1 MHLSTL
7 PRYAIIV
14 ATGALLTGCGGLPTP
29 STVRPESLQMFAH
42 ARKSWMRPDGGTQWL
57 LYVSDYTYGV
67 VDVYN
72 YKDPHRLYGQLTG
85 FGSPNGLCADTAG
98 NVYVVDSQTYDVYEF
113 AHGGTTPI
121 AIAQDI
127 YGRPNGCAFDPTTG
141 NLAVTNGYVPPHYPG
156 NVDVFVGGLQGSQT
170 TYSTPVLQSYQPG
183 GYDPSGNFF
192 FEGYNK
198 ASTEGTFL
206 ELPAGSSTFT
216 VLSGL
221 TIVQPGSVQW
231 DGSYVAATDQNYQNN
246 AHTAIYRVTVSGSA
260 VMIVRTTVLTDSC
273 SPSGDYTD
281 VAQPFI
287 ADTTKKRNTVVGGN
301 IGCNYRVDF
310 WNYAEGGNPKRVVPA
325 KIAPYFPAGEA
336 VSPPAGK

>member
-192 FEGYNK
+192 SK
-198 ASTEGTFL
+198 ATIKRQPRARSSNSRRARAPSRCL
-206 ELPAGSSTFT
+206 AGSRSSSPEAF
-216 VLSGL
+216 SG
-221 TIVQPGSVQW
+221 TG
-231 DGSYVAATDQNYQNN
+231 
-246 AHTAIYRVTVSGSA
+246 
-260 VMIVRTTVLTDSC
+260 RTSLR
-273 SPSGDYTD
+273 P
-281 VAQPFI
+281 I
-287 ADTTKKRNTVVGGN
+287 KTTKTTLT
-301 IGCNYRVDF
+301 
-310 WNYAEGGNPKRVVPA
+310 PPS
-325 KIAPYFPAGEA
+325 IA
-336 VSPPAGK
+336 